1 MCVLPVETTEEIDHH
16 IEDRTA
22 WPKMVIA
29 SMVCGTLSLASAL
42 VVFGSL
48 AVATDGVA
56 VAKVVSTKC
65 A

>member
-16 IEDRTA
+16 IEDRNA

-42 VVFGSL
+42 